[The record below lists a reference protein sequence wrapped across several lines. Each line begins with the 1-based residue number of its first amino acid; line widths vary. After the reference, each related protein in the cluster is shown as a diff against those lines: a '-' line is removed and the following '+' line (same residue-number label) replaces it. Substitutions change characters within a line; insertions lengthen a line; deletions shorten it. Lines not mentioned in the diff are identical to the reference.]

1 MIWYER
7 KDIINEIVLLKK
19 TFTIHNDK
27 KKQLGIYYT
36 PDFIV
41 DYIVHKTI
49 NFRLI
54 GILKKQG
61 FLPHICSLDEVFVTD
76 NNDILRTLIEKI
88 LPSLTICDMALGQG
102 AFLIGCFRYLYHL
115 TSKCV
120 ERLGDQYV
128 KELVISNKKIS
139 DIKNSIVYNIL
150 KNNLYGIDLCEES
163 VQIARLL
170 LFKESFKLTSLN
182 KLFFPDVNL
191 LSGNSLID
199 FNLEKIKTGDW
210 LEATNITDWC
220 FHLSNVLEKR
230 GFDIIVGNP
239 PYINVKKIPKEK
251 RFLYKSK
258 YKTYNANGDV
268 SNIFWELGITLLRDE
283 GLLGYITP
291 RYWIEGVGSE
301 GLRLYLLK
309 NTQIHELIDFR
320 SNRTIFNPTGK
331 LLGIDTM
338 IGIVQKCNPSPS
350 STIKAYIMES
360 NNRFS
365 KLDKSDFKCFNI
377 NQSDLTE
384 KKWILDK
391 PNLICKINRYAKY
404 KLGDDKKNKSF
415 KGICYIGKGCST
427 GNNRIFKLKKITENK
442 YVGKNQIELLLS
454 REEKL
459 VLKELIKNSDITH
472 YFYYETPYYWIFLK
486 DKDIN
491 NYPRIKGYLLRFKER
506 LDQTMNK
513 YNCNHYYDYAAYRS
527 LNLIFSKTKII
538 VPYQAKRNKF
548 ALLLDKQD
556 TIYETDVITLVIK
569 EKYLNEITWEYLTCI
584 LNSAL
589 IHYYVKFMNKKIFN
603 LYDFRTNQIAS
614 IPVVL
619 YQEQDIF
626 EKLFKILS
634 NRSLSN
640 ISRENKK
647 IKKFI
652 DEVDLF
658 VNCLIFGIY
667 LYPDPDNKFCDYI
680 KPRDL
685 NFLVEGINEKEYKK
699 TIFEW
704 KNFYNK
710 SKIQQF
716 LSNILNNEEVKE
728 IIDNSYLAQNF
739 EILSFLH

>member
-1 MIWYER
+1 MIWYEW
-7 KDIINEIVLLKK
+7 KNILKELALLKK
-19 TFTIHNDK
+19 SFTIHNDK

-49 NFRLI
+49 NFRLL
-54 GILKKQG
+54 GILKKQRS
-61 FLPHICSLDEVFVTD
+61 LSHLSSLDDVFVTD
-76 NNDILRTLIEKI
+76 NKNILRTLIEKI

-102 AFLIGCFRYLYHL
+102 AFLIGCFRYLYQL
-115 TSKCV
+115 NSKCV
-120 ERLGDQYV
+120 ERLGAQYV
-128 KELVISNKKIS
+128 KEVVISNKKIS
-139 DIKNSIVYNIL
+139 NIKNGIIYNIL

-170 LFKESFKLTSLN
+170 LFKESFKLTSLT

-191 LSGNSLID
+191 LSGNSLIG
-199 FNLEKIKTGDW
+199 FNLEKIKTGNW
-210 LEATNITDWC
+210 LEGTSITDWC
-220 FHLSNVLEKR
+220 YHLHNVFEKC
-230 GFDIIVGNP
+230 GFDIILGNP

-251 RFLYKSK
+251 RILYKSQ
-258 YKTYNANGDV
+258 YKTYNANGDL
-268 SNIFWELGITLLRDE
+268 SNIFWELGITLLRNE

-291 RYWIEGVGSE
+291 RYWIEGAGS
-301 GLRLYLLK
+301 GNLRLYLLK

-320 SNRTIFNPTGK
+320 SNRTIFNPTEK
-331 LLGIDTM
+331 SLGIDTM
-338 IGIVQKCNPSPS
+338 VGIVQKSKSGPS
-350 STIKAYIMES
+350 SSIKVYILES
-360 NNRFS
+360 DGGLS
-365 KLDKSDFKCFNI
+365 KLDKSDFKFFKI

-391 PNLICKINRYAKY
+391 PNLIHKINRYAKY
-404 KLGDDKKNKSF
+404 KLGDDKKDKSF

-427 GNNRIFKLKKITENK
+427 GNNRIFKLKQITENK
-442 YVGKNQIELLLS
+442 YVGKDQIELLLS

-459 VLKELIKNSDITH
+459 VLRELIKNSDIKQ
-472 YFYYETPYYWIFLK
+472 YFYCETPYYWIFLK

-491 NYPRIKGYLLRFKER
+491 KYPRIKDYLLKFKER

-513 YNCNHYYDYAAYRS
+513 YNSNHYYDYAAYRS
-527 LNLIFSKTKII
+527 LNLIFNKIKII
-538 VPYQAKRNKF
+538 VPYQAKRNRF
-548 ALLLDKQD
+548 ALLVDKED

-569 EKYLNEITWEYLTCI
+569 EKYLNAITWEYLTCL

-614 IPVVL
+614 IPIVIC
-619 YQEQDIF
+619 QKQAIF

-640 ISRENKK
+640 ISYENKK

-658 VNCLIFGIY
+658 VNCLIFQIY
-667 LYPDPDNKFCDYI
+667 LYPDSDCIFCEYI
-680 KPRDL
+680 KPSDL
-685 NFLVEGINEKEYKK
+685 NILVEGINEKEYEK

-704 KNFYNK
+704 NNFYNK

-716 LSNILNNEEVKE
+716 LSNILNNGEVKE
-728 IIDNSYLAQNF
+728 ILDNSYLAQNLA
-739 EILSFLH
+739 ILSFLC